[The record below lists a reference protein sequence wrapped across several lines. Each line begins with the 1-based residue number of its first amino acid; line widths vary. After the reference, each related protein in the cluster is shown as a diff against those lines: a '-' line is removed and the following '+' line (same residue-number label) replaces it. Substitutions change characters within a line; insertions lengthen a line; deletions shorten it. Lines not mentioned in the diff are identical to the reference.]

1 MIFIYYKNASNLL
14 QLNDFLG
21 VKACTYPGTTIGGTI
36 SAVKFYYPVG
46 ETVEFDCTE
55 GYELQGSRMLH
66 CLDTVKWSTSI
77 PSCVLIKE
85 RNKK

>member
-1 MIFIYYKNASNLL
+1 MLIQYSFE
-14 QLNDFLG
+14 G

-36 SAVKFYYPVG
+36 SAVKFYYPIG

-66 CLDTVKWSTSI
+66 CLDTTKWSTAI
-77 PSCVLIKE
+77 PNCVPQDDDAKPVIGTGRK
-85 RNKK
+85 